1 MEKNIRAD
9 VLRVALKELKSR
21 GPDFH
26 MDDLARTLHISK
38 RTLYEHFSSKQ
49 EIVKAAIFSVMDDLY
64 EQHEALIADK
74 NLSVE
79 EKLLAYFR
87 VRSEAL
93 AILTLRRYES
103 ILHKMPE
110 IGSEL
115 EARSKRDW
123 DLLLRFLQDVKKSQ
137 GYKDFFERALLHMLM
152 GAGESLLKHLNE
164 VGEEYDVAYPEYM
177 EECMR
182 IILYGIKKT

>member
-1 MEKNIRAD
+1 
-9 VLRVALKELKSR
+9 
-21 GPDFH
+21 
-26 MDDLARTLHISK
+26 
-38 RTLYEHFSSKQ
+38 
-49 EIVKAAIFSVMDDLY
+49 
-64 EQHEALIADK
+64 
-74 NLSVE
+74 
-79 EKLLAYFR
+79 
-87 VRSEAL
+87 
-93 AILTLRRYES
+93 
-103 ILHKMPE
+103 MPE

-137 GYKDFFERALLHMLM
+137 GYKDFFDRALLHMLM